1 MVKYQV
7 ITTAQALDQLQ
18 NILNYIIENDSLGN
32 AQIAYEGIVE
42 AIASLEVF
50 PNGYSVYRT
59 IKQTAHTYRFV
70 PKWSFNIIYRVEEE
84 PPRVIVITIASAKQS
99 KKTLEKLLE

>member
-18 NILNYIIENDSLGN
+18 SILNYVIENDSLGN

-50 PNGYSVYRT
+50 P
-59 IKQTAHTYRFV
+59 I
-70 PKWSFNIIYRVEEE
+70 
-84 PPRVIVITIASAKQS
+84 
-99 KKTLEKLLE
+99 